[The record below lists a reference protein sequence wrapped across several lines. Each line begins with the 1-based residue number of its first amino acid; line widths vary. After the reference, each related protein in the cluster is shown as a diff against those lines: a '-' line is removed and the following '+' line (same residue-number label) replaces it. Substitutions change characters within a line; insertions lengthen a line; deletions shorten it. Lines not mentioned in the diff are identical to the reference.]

1 MFKLNKLSGMRS
13 FLLLWSAQAIS
24 LMGSEMTNFALTV
37 HVYGAEGTATSVALL
52 RVFYVMPSILLCF
65 AAGALADRWDKKK
78 VILAGILA
86 GALATSAM
94 LVLSGA
100 GALNT
105 RYLYAINFTV
115 SFVNAFVGPAI
126 YVAVT
131 LLSPKEQYVRV
142 SGLQLLSMAVAKVAA
157 PVLAAGVLRL
167 GGIQSVFMLDLATF
181 AAAFFIVLLFVKI
194 PPVPG
199 GVETTET
206 FIKSCLTG
214 LSFLREHKAVRK
226 CIIYLAAINLLANLG
241 GDGSMMPSM
250 VLARTG
256 GNELTLSAVTSA
268 AGIGALIG
276 SIAVTAARA
285 AKSKSRVMFLA
296 CAASFLICDFSYAF
310 GQSVMVWAIGAL
322 LGNVLVPFISA
333 NNVAI
338 MRSNVPVSLQ
348 GRVFALRDTLQFL
361 PIPIGLYLGGFMAD
375 HVFEP
380 LMRAGSP
387 LQSTLSTLVGT
398 GQGSGMAVIMMMT
411 GVAGCTISLVS
422 SRNPIYRQL
431 D

>member
-1 MFKLNKLSGMRS
+1 M
-13 FLLLWSAQAIS
+13 
-24 LMGSEMTNFALTV
+24 
-37 HVYGAEGTATSVALL
+37 
-52 RVFYVMPSILLCF
+52 
-65 AAGALADRWDKKK
+65 
-78 VILAGILA
+78 
-86 GALATSAM
+86 
-94 LVLSGA
+94 
-100 GALNT
+100 
-105 RYLYAINFTV
+105 
-115 SFVNAFVGPAI
+115 GPAI

-131 LLSPKEQYVRV
+131 LLSPKEQYVRA

-167 GGIQSVFMLDLATF
+167 GGIQNVFILDLATF
-181 AAAFFIVLLFVKI
+181 AAAFLIVLLFVKI

-199 GVETTET
+199 GAETKET

-214 LSFLREHKAVRK
+214 LSFLRKHKAVRK
-226 CIIYLAAINLLANLG
+226 CIFYLAAINLLANLG

-310 GQSVMVWAIGAL
+310 GQSAGVWATGAL
-322 LGNVLVPFISA
+322 LGNILIPFISA
-333 NNVAI
+333 NNIAI
-338 MRSNVPVSLQ
+338 MRSNIPVSLQ

-380 LMRAGSP
+380 FMRASSP
-387 LQSTLSTLVGT
+387 LQSMLSALVGT
-398 GQGSGMAVIMMMT
+398 GKGSGMAVIMMMT
-411 GVAGCTISLVS
+411 GVAGCTVSLIS